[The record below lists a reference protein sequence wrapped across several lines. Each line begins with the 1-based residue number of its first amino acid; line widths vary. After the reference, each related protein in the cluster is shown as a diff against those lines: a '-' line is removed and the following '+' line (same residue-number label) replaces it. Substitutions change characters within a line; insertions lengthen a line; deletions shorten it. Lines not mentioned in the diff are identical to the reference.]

1 MSIISKLLEELDK
14 VKNGQVMDSMEDETG
29 LNEVEPI
36 TEDYEEDDDLGLYI
50 QTTKAL
56 YDKYIAPAEKGMGK
70 VAWDKL
76 IDDAVKL
83 YKKEVEDVEFTD
95 EQKQSAKEY
104 IRDYFNLKEDFKPAE
119 MKKAEYKDMKIKKPE
134 EEKAPIKEEVAE
146 KLSFKIG
153 DADCTATNSTSGD
166 ITAEDVKQAIET
178 ENPPIFFNDAD
189 GYHYIMDFAFDKN
202 GKKYW
207 IESKNIEGDFSKMD
221 FNIYESAPVKESVAG
236 KLLKQ
241 CEDLKIEV
249 EIKDDGEIEV
259 EVKPEA
265 QENEEKEEPTEE
277 IEPIEELPADEQ
289 APIEESRADKIR
301 KGVHKRVVRENAET
315 KISYNGKDYNV
326 SDEAFDIVR
335 QELLKV
341 MRKDETILVSE
352 LQKLVES
359 KGIKL
364 SEEELAAVADVCLRY
379 TRIKDG
385 KDGKVIYFGNAKSES
400 LNEDKYTEVESLIEE
415 IFGKVGT
422 EPGDFRLYSNIATAF
437 VAKNRQS
444 GGITG
449 AIVSGKNLKELTLKL
464 EAIKDYIAYQ
474 NHPEYFNEAVE
485 GLGELSNWERC
496 TDCLPRTERNLT
508 IDIPVKYEGIDHA
521 VVAYIY
527 KNIDN
532 AEKPFGY
539 EIVFEDIGGNRKD
552 FVIGDCESATN
563 AIEDCVDG
571 ILNLDKKY
579 ELDIVY
585 DVKPLAPSDTDEQFL
600 KGEIN
605 EVKEEDVEEVKI
617 QRQLNALNAEAKAN
631 QTGDVEDVKKAD
643 ELADK
648 ADKNIKLT
656 KKWRKAKGLEESKAN
671 KKSSK
676 KSLTESTVVVSYD
689 NGKHEIVKCDKGY
702 FNKYNITEGKA
713 RFTTKCVKTLPT
725 AIGALKKRFPEAE
738 EDKR

>member
-36 TEDYEEDDDLGLYI
+36 TEDYEEDDDLGLFI
-50 QTTKAL
+50 QTTGSL
-56 YDKYIAPAEKGMGK
+56 YDKYIAPAENGKGK
-70 VAWDKL
+70 VAWNKL

-119 MKKAEYKDMKIKKPE
+119 MKKAEYKAMKIKKPE

-265 QENEEKEEPTEE
+265 QENEEKEEPAEE
-277 IEPIEELPADEQ
+277 IEPTEELPADEQ

-379 TRIKDG
+379 TRIKNG

-400 LNEDKYTEVESLIEE
+400 LNEDKYTEVETLIEE

-422 EPGDFRLYSNIATAF
+422 EPGDFRLYSDIATAY
-437 VAKNRQS
+437 VAKNRQG

-449 AIVSGKNLKELTLKL
+449 AIVRGKNLKELTLKL

-485 GLGELSNWERC
+485 DLGELSNWERC

-508 IDIPVKYEGIDHA
+508 IDIPVKYEGIDHT

-532 AEKPFGY
+532 KKPFGY

-552 FVIGDCESATN
+552 FVIGDSESATN

-605 EVKEEDVEEVKI
+605 EVKEEDVEEVRI
-617 QRQLNALNAEAKAN
+617 QRQLNALKADAKAN
-631 QTGDVEDVKKAD
+631 QTGDAEDVKKAD

-725 AIGALKKRFPEAE
+725 AIGALKKRFPDAE
-738 EDKR
+738 EDK

>member
-104 IRDYFNLKEDFKPAE
+104 IRDYFNLKEDFKPAKME
-119 MKKAEYKDMKIKKPE
+119 KAEYKDMKIKKPE
-134 EEKAPIKEEVAE
+134 EEKALTEEVAE

-552 FVIGDCESATN
+552 FVIGDSESATN

-617 QRQLNALNAEAKAN
+617 QRQLNALNAEARAN
-631 QTGDVEDVKKAD
+631 QTGDAEDVKKAD

-725 AIGALKKRFPEAE
+725 AIGALKKRFPDAE
-738 EDKR
+738 EDK

>member
-585 DVKPLAPSDTDEQFL
+585 DVKPLAPSNTDEQFL

-617 QRQLNALNAEAKAN
+617 QRQLNALNAEARAN
-631 QTGDVEDVKKAD
+631 QTGDAEDVKKAD

>member
-259 EVKPEA
+259 EVKPET
-265 QENEEKEEPTEE
+265 QEKEEPAEE
-277 IEPIEELPADEQ
+277 IEPTEELPADEQ

-301 KGVHKRVVRENAET
+301 KGVHKRV
-315 KISYNGKDYNV
+315 KH
-326 SDEAFDIVR
+326 
-335 QELLKV
+335 
-341 MRKDETILVSE
+341 
-352 LQKLVES
+352 
-359 KGIKL
+359 
-364 SEEELAAVADVCLRY
+364 
-379 TRIKDG
+379 
-385 KDGKVIYFGNAKSES
+385 ES
-400 LNEDKYTEVESLIEE
+400 LNEDKYSYVEALIEE

-422 EPGDFRLYSNIATAF
+422 EPGDFRLYSDIATAF

-449 AIVSGKNLKELTLKL
+449 AIVRGKNLKELTLKL

-563 AIEDCVDG
+563 AIENCVDG

-631 QTGDVEDVKKAD
+631 QTGDAEDVKKAD

-725 AIGALKKRFPEAE
+725 AIGALKKRFPDAE
-738 EDKR
+738 EDK

>member
-104 IRDYFNLKEDFKPAE
+104 IRDYFNLKEDFKPAK

-385 KDGKVIYFGNAKSES
+385 KDGKVICFGNAKSES
-400 LNEDKYTEVESLIEE
+400 LNEDKYSYVEALIEE

-422 EPGDFRLYSNIATAF
+422 EPGDFRLYSDIATAF

-449 AIVSGKNLKELTLKL
+449 AIVRGKNLKELTLKL

-539 EIVFEDIGGNRKD
+539 EIAFEDIGGNRKD
-552 FVIGDCESATN
+552 FVIGDSESATN

-605 EVKEEDVEEVKI
+605 EVKEEDVEEVRI

-631 QTGDVEDVKKAD
+631 QTGDAEDVKKAD

-648 ADKNIKLT
+648 ADKNIELT

-725 AIGALKKRFPEAE
+725 AIGALKKRFPDAE
-738 EDKR
+738 EDK